1 MSLNDK
7 GVAVL
12 AGQECAGSCAQLT
25 DLWAGL
31 SPSIAFT
38 YASAQVPVH
47 RAVSVPLNGAQM
59 PVQGHVTCLACRC
72 VIPENH
78 TRIYQAVEA
87 ELPLVPGPPC
97 CGSEDACE
105 MRQPWRGGEPGRRGG
120 CAQDGTAAVWAPSL
134 LARLEK
140 LLIEFLSL
148 PSPPCSSAE
157 KHPGCQPCPFTV
169 TLPANSTQEFLQAPC
184 ALGKRVGGVGREL
197 GREQCC
203 SFGIEGS
210 ISLASAPHHNCSGP
224 ELQVSFLCA
233 CYFL

>member
-1 MSLNDK
+1 
-7 GVAVL
+7 
-12 AGQECAGSCAQLT
+12 
-25 DLWAGL
+25 
-31 SPSIAFT
+31 
-38 YASAQVPVH
+38 
-47 RAVSVPLNGAQM
+47 
-59 PVQGHVTCLACRC
+59 
-72 VIPENH
+72 
-78 TRIYQAVEA
+78 
-87 ELPLVPGPPC
+87 
-97 CGSEDACE
+97 

-169 TLPANSTQEFLQAPC
+169 TLPANSTQEFLQALC

-203 SFGIEGS
+203 SSGIKGS
-210 ISLASAPHHNCSGP
+210 IPLASAPHQNCP
-224 ELQVSFLCA
+224 DLELQISFLRA
-233 CYFL
+233 CSFFFTMLWINFSLLIPRQIISL